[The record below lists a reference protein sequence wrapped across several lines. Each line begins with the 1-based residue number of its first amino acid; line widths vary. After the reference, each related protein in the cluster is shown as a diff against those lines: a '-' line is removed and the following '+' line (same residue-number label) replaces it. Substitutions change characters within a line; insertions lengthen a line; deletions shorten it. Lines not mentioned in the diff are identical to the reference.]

1 MAKQNVRVKW
11 TGDKQ
16 FVGIDSGKHS
26 VVLSSHDDANHTG
39 MRPSDLLLV
48 SLAACTAYDVVDIL
62 KKKRINLLKLEIEV
76 TSNQDPDPPWTF
88 REIHL
93 AFQLKGHNFTK
104 KAIEQAIK
112 LSLEKYC
119 SVAATVSGKATI
131 THSFQMEK

>member
-1 MAKQNVRVKW
+1 MTKQNVRVKW
-11 TGDKQ
+11 TGDRQ
-16 FVGIDSGKHS
+16 FIGIDSGKHA

-48 SLAACTAYDVVDIL
+48 ALASCSAYDVVDIL
-62 KKKRINLLKLEIEV
+62 IKKRMNLLKLEIEV
-76 TSNQDPDPPWTF
+76 TPSQDPDPPWTF

-93 AFQLKGHNFTK
+93 DYRLKGADLTE

-131 THSFQMEK
+131 THSFQME